1 MTGGESRS
9 SAFSPFSPAL
19 GRDRFVLRADLLS
32 AGERHRVWDDE
43 GRLVLL
49 ADSPPRLVR
58 AALAVPFA
66 SAAFLGIGFALGMLV
81 VEVLTM
87 LQLERDT
94 FGWALAAG
102 FILSLVVAGIASA
115 KVYLSVLGLRP
126 LVLLADDS
134 ERSAVVGIRPAGRSL
149 FATRYTVC
157 DGEGNCLARL
167 RGNHLYGLWR
177 QRWTGYRPDQS
188 CWFVAAED
196 SCIPRVVRSM
206 TRSTLC
212 LLYFAILL
220 LASIVLV
227 ALLGHGHLRFA
238 LTVLLA
244 VLALL
249 NGVFF
254 LNRKVHANCLIVRAD
269 DGEILGKLDRQDKDQ
284 RARLNLIA
292 DQEHLDR
299 RVAVAVAVLMDER

>member
-1 MTGGESRS
+1 
-9 SAFSPFSPAL
+9 
-19 GRDRFVLRADLLS
+19 
-32 AGERHRVWDDE
+32 
-43 GRLVLL
+43 
-49 ADSPPRLVR
+49 
-58 AALAVPFA
+58 
-66 SAAFLGIGFALGMLV
+66 
-81 VEVLTM
+81 
-87 LQLERDT
+87 
-94 FGWALAAG
+94 
-102 FILSLVVAGIASA
+102 
-115 KVYLSVLGLRP
+115 
-126 LVLLADDS
+126 
-134 ERSAVVGIRPAGRSL
+134 
-149 FATRYTVC
+149 
-157 DGEGNCLARL
+157 
-167 RGNHLYGLWR
+167 
-177 QRWTGYRPDQS
+177 
-188 CWFVAAED
+188 
-196 SCIPRVVRSM
+196 M